1 MPPLLGWWV
10 AYALLH
16 ALVGVGHRASADN
29 LTSLHHALKEALLT
43 EDNLFH
49 LQYLLFPPKGVTN
62 DVFQIV
68 ICHEDFQVLDIEY
81 LSEGAF
87 INNSD
92 SDHYERNYSCSLNE
106 YSRCAGEGL
115 ADVFV
120 VSSQSKYSLISYI
133 IISLSRTIRI
143 ADEVFF
149 ELLTHLLGPS
159 TIVNAQQSRNYY
171 SPIPTTNISL
181 VVKKLQNNPEESD
194 LENVLSLLLSWVRFF
209 VVLHVSVYECFC

>member
-16 ALVGVGHRASADN
+16 ALVGVGHSESADN

-49 LQYLLFPPKGVTN
+49 LQYLLFPPEGTTNGV
-62 DVFQIV
+62 FRIV
-68 ICHEDFQVLDIEY
+68 ICKEDFQVLDIEY
-81 LSEGAF
+81 LSDGAF

-92 SDHYERNYSCSLNE
+92 SDHYERNYNCSHYE
-106 YSRCAGEGL
+106 YPCAGEGL

-133 IISLSRTIRI
+133 ITSLSGTIRN
-143 ADEVFF
+143 ADEAFF

-159 TIVNAQQSRNYY
+159 TVVNAQQSRNYY
-171 SPIPTTNISL
+171 SPIPTANITM

-209 VVLHVSVYECFC
+209 VFCM

>member
-16 ALVGVGHRASADN
+16 ALIGVGHRASADN

-49 LQYLLFPPKGVTN
+49 LQYLLFPPEGTTNGV
-62 DVFQIV
+62 FRIV
-68 ICHEDFQVLDIEY
+68 ICKEDFQVLDFEY
-81 LSEGAF
+81 LSDGAF

-92 SDHYERNYSCSLNE
+92 SDDYERNYI
-106 YSRCAGEGL
+106 CAYYGYPCEGS

-120 VSSQSKYSLISYI
+120 VSSHSKYSLISYI
-133 IISLSRTIRI
+133 ITSLSETIRI
-143 ADEVFF
+143 ADEAFF

-171 SPIPTTNISL
+171 SPIPTTNITMI
-181 VVKKLQNNPEESD
+181 VKKLQNNPEESD

-209 VVLHVSVYECFC
+209 VVLHVAKCV